1 MFTDDSNERFTVFFR
16 VPGSGSFSPLDGD
29 SLAQMGLLSSSA
41 PDDMKSK
48 VLKSLRGELRS
59 KFDELGGKSVTT
71 DQVGGKIVGD
81 SGGSTRASTD
91 LKESESLS
99 RGSLY
104 RRRYYGRY

>member
-1 MFTDDSNERFTVFFR
+1 
-16 VPGSGSFSPLDGD
+16 
-29 SLAQMGLLSSSA
+29 MGLLSSGA
-41 PDDMKSK
+41 PDGMKSEM
-48 VLKSLRGELRS
+48 VKSLRGELRA

-81 SGGSTRASTD
+81 SGGSTRTSSD